1 MPGPILIV
9 LLAAAT
15 EELQAVLAGLVA
27 AEAAAQREG
36 AGIEEA
42 LLVMALLDVIHGRQV
57 PVLALERLIHCCGR
71 FFFATERNTAVC

>member
-36 AGIEEA
+36 AARNNQIERINITMMHLTYERVN
-42 LLVMALLDVIHGRQV
+42 LLRRHLCR
-57 PVLALERLIHCCGR
+57 
-71 FFFATERNTAVC
+71 T